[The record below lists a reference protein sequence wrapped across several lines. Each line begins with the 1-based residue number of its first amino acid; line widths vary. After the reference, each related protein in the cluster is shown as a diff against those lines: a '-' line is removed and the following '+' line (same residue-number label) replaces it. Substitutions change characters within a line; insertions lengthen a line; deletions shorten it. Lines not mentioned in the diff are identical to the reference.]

1 MVQDRKGHSMRV
13 AKMLE
18 YTGAQQIYIEM
29 KEKFRKRHNYTLM
42 IRFSSKL
49 SREFE
54 GFYISNYINK
64 DGERR

>member
-1 MVQDRKGHSMRV
+1 MRV